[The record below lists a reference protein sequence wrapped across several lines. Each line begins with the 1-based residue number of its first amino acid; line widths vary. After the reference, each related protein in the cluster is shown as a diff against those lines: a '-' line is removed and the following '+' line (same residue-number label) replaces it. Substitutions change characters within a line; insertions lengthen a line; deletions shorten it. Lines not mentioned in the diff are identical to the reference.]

1 MEEKREIEENQK
13 NQLSLLETAY
23 TLIDFTK
30 YPIFVRSSTKDKRK
44 QYTYKIDEGDW
55 NITLTIS
62 NQIRLPGL
70 EEKKIYIWLMCRI
83 KEYFEK
89 IGKIPEKIP
98 YTIYEIRKFWGEK
111 REGKKSYLDI
121 WNALET
127 LSRTHIKLVVKPL
140 NFDSAIKEH
149 IDEFFIIE
157 RVSKT
162 QIDKETEK
170 REKGEIALTLTFQ
183 NILSR
188 KRLRPQCLQLWKE
201 GIESGSVALSNLE
214 ELLEYYHAC
223 TGHNVISFSY
233 NDLTTKLG
241 LQKYNSLSEI
251 KRQLG
256 FIEKK
261 GKEIGIIKRMEIR
274 EIIEQGEEK
283 KGKIFRVEFEIR
295 EKIKQAVANHK
306 INSNHKKLLDT
317 SIQEKTIEDENKQKI
332 EDDLPFWIKEFKER
346 LGGVGD
352 EIEEIQNLM
361 RKIMQDHKNYEEIFY
376 QTLSET
382 KLYNPKNKIA
392 YILNLLLAKSKKV

>member
-1 MEEKREIEENQK
+1 MEEKREIKKEE

-30 YPIFVRSSTKDKRK
+30 YPLFVRSSTKDKRK
-44 QYTYKIDEGDW
+44 QYTYQIDEGDW

-214 ELLEYYHAC
+214 ELLEYYYAC
-223 TGHNVISFSY
+223 TGNNVISFSY
-233 NDLTTKLG
+233 DDLTTKLG

-261 GKEIGIIKRMEIR
+261 GKEIGIIKKMEIR
-274 EIIEQGEEK
+274 EIIEDGEEK
-283 KGKIFRVEFEIR
+283 RKEEKRIFRVEFEIGD
-295 EKIKQAVANHK
+295 KIKQAVANHK
-306 INSNHKKLLDT
+306 INSYHKQL
-317 SIQEKTIEDENKQKI
+317 IEKI
-332 EDDLPFWIKEFKER
+332 EEGEKLTAPDIDTELKFWFEEFKAQLREPH
-346 LGGVGD
+346 LP
-352 EIEEIQNLM
+352 IEEAKNLLRHIIQTYP
-361 RKIMQDHKNYEEIFY
+361 NYSQLFY
-376 QTLSET
+376 RVISET
-382 KLYNPKNKIA
+382 KQELPQNKIA
-392 YILNLLLAKSKKV
+392 YIISLLKKYWS